1 MDEMTKTKIEA
12 AAFRALVKHL
22 QKRNDVQNIELMN
35 LSGFCRNC
43 LAKWFKLA
51 SEEYSSPVNYDEA
64 RNIIYGM
71 DHLKWKEKYQTQ
83 ATSEQKK
90 KFEKTKD
97 LHAKITLY

>member
-22 QKRNDVQNIELMN
+22 QIRNDVQNIELMN

>member
-1 MDEMTKTKIEA
+1 MDKMTRTKIEA

-22 QKRNDVQNIELMN
+22 QIRNDVQNIELMN

-51 SEEYSSPVNYDEA
+51 SEEYLSPVNYDEA
-64 RNIIYGM
+64 RDIIYGM
-71 DHLKWKEKYQTQ
+71 DHLKWKEKYQTE

-90 KFEKTKD
+90 KFEQTKD
-97 LHAKITLY
+97 VHAKITL

>member
-22 QKRNDVQNIELMN
+22 QLRNDVQNIELMN